1 MQRLALL
8 DCIPISEHLARADAR
23 FATLWWPGFFY
34 AQPDIAERVIN
45 ADPNQRYCGEPEA
58 MSTENYAEWRAA
70 TRTFTVVR
78 AILEDYRA
86 GLSIDRAYEEADRA
100 PPTSC

>member
-1 MQRLALL
+1 M
-8 DCIPISEHLARADAR
+8 
-23 FATLWWPGFFY
+23 G
-34 AQPDIAERVIN
+34 
-45 ADPNQRYCGEPEA
+45 
-58 MSTENYAEWRAA
+58 TENYAEWRAA